1 MRMVHIVWIAALVVC
16 GSIGA
21 DRADVGAAAD
31 FERFAAEY
39 IATYAAT
46 HPVRATKLGLH
57 DHDSR
62 LKDMSRRA
70 IRSRTRELGHRLAR
84 LGRIDPA
91 ELGRDAALDHR
102 VLSHAIRAELLELQ
116 EVRGWQ
122 HNPMLYNRLMADGVA
137 SLVDRQ
143 FAALDERLAD
153 LIARLEQYPE
163 VTHAARKNLRDV
175 PAEWTELAIKSTR
188 GHLRFLEQE
197 VPAALR
203 TQGLERLPPELRARW
218 AMARQD
224 ALRDLQGFAVWLEQ
238 VLLPRSDGD
247 FRLGR
252 EVYERKLLYE
262 EHVSLSIDDLV
273 EMNERA
279 IREYGEWVVRE
290 AARLD
295 PGEPVEQVMEGLT
308 GRFPSP
314 DQLIPTARE
323 NVEQALRFVRQKH
336 IVTLPTDTLPIIRP
350 TPEYQRSGFASMS
363 TPGPFET
370 RATEAYY
377 NITNV
382 DPLWSPEQQHQHLT
396 YFNYPG
402 LLGISIHEAMPGHFV
417 QLSYQRELPTDVRKV
432 FAPGSLVEGWA
443 HYAEQMMIDEGLGD
457 GDPAIRLG
465 QLRRALQRHARWYA
479 ALALHT
485 SETTIDEAAQRFA
498 EIAYFAPFPAR
509 RETLRGTYD
518 PMYLVYALGR
528 MQIFE
533 LREEYERFC
542 RLRGE
547 SFSLREF
554 HDRFLRLGLPVSLAR
569 EVLIP
574 EAETD
579 APEISD

>member
-1 MRMVHIVWIAALVVC
+1 MAHIIWIAALVVG

-21 DRADVGAAAD
+21 DHADVGAAAD

-62 LKDMSRRA
+62 LKDMSRQA
-70 IRSRTRELGHRLAR
+70 IRGRTRELGRRLAR

-102 VLSHAIRAELLELQ
+102 VLDHAIRAELLELQ

-122 HNPMLYNRLMADGVA
+122 RNPMLYNRLMADGVA

-153 LIARLEQYPE
+153 LIARLGQYPE
-163 VTHAARKNLRDV
+163 VIRAARKNLRDV
-175 PAEWTELAIKSTR
+175 PAEWTELAIKNAR

-203 TQGLERLPPELRARW
+203 TQGLERLQPELRARW
-218 AMARQD
+218 VMARQD
-224 ALRDLQGFAVWLEQ
+224 ALGDLERFAVWLEQ

-279 IREYGEWVVRE
+279 IREYGDWVVRE

-295 PGEPVEQVMEGLT
+295 PEQPVEQVMAGLT

-323 NVEQALRFVRQKH
+323 NVEQALRFVRQEQ

-485 SETTIDEAAQRFA
+485 GEATIDEAAQRFA

-518 PMYLVYALGR
+518 PTYLVYALGR

-533 LREEYERFC
+533 LREEYERLC
-542 RLRGE
+542 RSRGE

-554 HDRFLRLGLPVSLAR
+554 HDRFLRLGLPVTLAR

-574 EAETD
+574 EAETG